1 MPASA
6 LRQSEAGVEMK
17 RSPCP
22 VCKRRFPEDRL
33 KVHEDICRNIS
44 KKRPVYNATAH
55 RLNGVATDQEIKKI
69 IREKTKPT
77 KLSTIPWRESH
88 VNWNPGEDTKDKR
101 GSRKQTATSS
111 DGRVLCKGCNRRF
124 APDVA
129 EKHCPGCEERNRH

>member
-77 KLSTIPWRESH
+77 ELDILLKLQDFPEPKYMKWTAKLPPDPTKTPNCPRFL
-88 VNWNPGEDTKDKR
+88 GENHT
-101 GSRKQTATSS
+101 
-111 DGRVLCKGCNRRF
+111 
-124 APDVA
+124 
-129 EKHCPGCEERNRH
+129 